1 MAYPAIQVVTLGTD
15 ALFSKKKRHSYVH
28 SHVHSSH
35 VHSQKKR
42 RCGLKGSSNTSTSTH
57 TSTSSRTSTRTNTS
71 TNSTMATMNTANANL
86 LRNNRIPRKTSPY
99 LGYLRH
105 APSRTQAR
113 ARNSTQTQTS
123 VTSTARIHATASTLL
138 NQYSSS
144 LPSSSL
150 LLSSSSSSSEKFKSS
165 PYVGFMRHAPPTN
178 TNTNT
183 NTNRN
188 TKSNTKRMK
197 MKINTNELLQMRYPD
212 YHQYI
217 GGPLPGGGNGSSVDG
232 GNGNG
237 TSTRSVGY
245 GGYGSPLHSYYS
257 MWKWIA
263 AEADIAS
270 HLSFGH
276 GHGHGHGS
284 PNNDTTRSCSNSN
297 SSVGVGVG
305 VDPIATIEMFHKVAS
320 WFLFPIAYD
329 DDETTFYYSG
339 TSTNTNTS
347 TDRGSASGNYT
358 TSASTYN
365 NSTTT
370 INSQRRGFEF
380 VSSVVKEF
388 ILSRGALLICT
399 GLQMQGNPMFPLPL
413 SSSSSSSSSIQSMTD
428 DQSEEEFEGTHSD
441 SHNENENGNN
451 GGSGSG
457 KQLDSSSLP
466 PNHPLHISVS
476 SLAKAYHTEQARTAE
491 FVNLYS
497 SEDIA
502 VAAMSSEEIQRHLD
516 IESILR
522 LPTITYVSP
531 NKVEVETMAM
541 AKANAIRSNSDNN
554 NNNNGDKNDGDEY
567 GKKQAVDEKTMTSI
581 TKDILE
587 AALTLFSHFG
597 RKSFTE
603 GIVLVSSLIQ
613 NHAMVRSIEDIY
625 EIYKKKM
632 SSSINAHDHGDS
644 NETVFEH
651 SAIIDGLLHMTSE
664 IMIKQNNESGSS
676 EKQANN
682 DNENLIE
689 TEGKHLDLV
698 LVPFLY
704 YLHMI
709 PIHLVAERLKPPFD
723 DDNNRLI
730 WSSLISLVE
739 SIPKASSFATFEA
752 CLAFIHKLRCNLL
765 ASIASEKLSTME
777 KDEEK
782 ERKCVLDTIAKLH
795 DSLHPIL
802 LDDIDRVGP
811 LLSSTT
817 YRHLYPGSQ
826 PRPRQSFHRWCREA
840 ATMMGLDG
848 VCRISSFPICPFLQF
863 QMLLYLTMN
872 HVKVQLIPSTF
883 YFCKLQY
890 LQDQYVDMC

>member
-1 MAYPAIQVVTLGTD
+1 
-15 ALFSKKKRHSYVH
+15 
-28 SHVHSSH
+28 
-35 VHSQKKR
+35 
-42 RCGLKGSSNTSTSTH
+42 
-57 TSTSSRTSTRTNTS
+57 
-71 TNSTMATMNTANANL
+71 MATMNTANANL

-554 NNNNGDKNDGDEY
+554 NNNNGEMAEKNEECSASGSVAIPIATTATTTTTTPAAAITGNNMDMDVDMDTMMLLKERKVGGNDTNNSNNNNIKNRNDALEWSWITVPKDTSSIDGDDGKDDEDKYTSGFMIGEGATATEAVATTTTTDNNDEGDIHSDNENKEHSCCQEEHCVICLEQFNDGDRLRVLPCNHRFHTSCIDKWLSGSLSYDECFT
-567 GKKQAVDEKTMTSI
+567 GLCPTCKKTPNVGTLSNSPSFEVGEDDSMGTMG
-581 TKDILE
+581 E
-587 AALTLFSHFG
+587 EMRA
-597 RKSFTE
+597 E
-603 GIVLVSSLIQ
+603 GIVPSW
-613 NHAMVRSIEDIY
+613 AF
-625 EIYKKKM
+625 
-632 SSSINAHDHGDS
+632 A
-644 NETVFEH
+644 
-651 SAIIDGLLHMTSE
+651 
-664 IMIKQNNESGSS
+664 
-676 EKQANN
+676 
-682 DNENLIE
+682 
-689 TEGKHLDLV
+689 
-698 LVPFLY
+698 
-704 YLHMI
+704 
-709 PIHLVAERLKPPFD
+709 RLGG
-723 DDNNRLI
+723 
-730 WSSLISLVE
+730 
-739 SIPKASSFATFEA
+739 
-752 CLAFIHKLRCNLL
+752 
-765 ASIASEKLSTME
+765 SIAKEK
-777 KDEEK
+777 
-782 ERKCVLDTIAKLH
+782 
-795 DSLHPIL
+795 
-802 LDDIDRVGP
+802 
-811 LLSSTT
+811 
-817 YRHLYPGSQ
+817 
-826 PRPRQSFHRWCREA
+826 
-840 ATMMGLDG
+840 
-848 VCRISSFPICPFLQF
+848 
-863 QMLLYLTMN
+863 
-872 HVKVQLIPSTF
+872 
-883 YFCKLQY
+883 
-890 LQDQYVDMC
+890 